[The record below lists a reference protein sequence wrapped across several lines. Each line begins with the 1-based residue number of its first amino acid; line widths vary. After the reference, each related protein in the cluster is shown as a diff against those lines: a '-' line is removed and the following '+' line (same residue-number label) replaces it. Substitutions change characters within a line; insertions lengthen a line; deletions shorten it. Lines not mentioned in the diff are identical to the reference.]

1 MDSSECGMRPNDR
14 MLHEGGSPGG
24 GEGWSRCSDSRIT
37 MSRVPKSTRADV
49 DARLHL
55 FIVSTAVDP
64 MGQPLLCVLAL
75 TALLLPEVA
84 SVPMNQRRKVR

>member
-1 MDSSECGMRPNDR
+1 MDSSERGMRPNDR

-24 GEGWSRCSDSRIT
+24 REGWSRIT
-37 MSRVPKSTRADV
+37 MSRVPKSTRAPTH
-49 DARLHL
+49 LHL

-75 TALLLPEVA
+75 TALLLPEVT